1 MLVRST
7 QYAMKQSFQR
17 CAGVQVARD
26 KQLGG
31 VLALAAVVYSTRI
44 SFSFTC
50 LMQQYYYS
58 TIYSR

>member
-26 KQLGG
+26 KQLGESG
-31 VLALAAVVYSTRI
+31 ISCCGLQYSNIFFFYVSNATI
-44 SFSFTC
+44 
-50 LMQQYYYS
+50 LLQYY
-58 TIYSR
+58 I